1 MPDVAD
7 PDVAEH
13 GVAVPHARE
22 WTLDGHGGR
31 LVARTW
37 SGGAAPS
44 HVVLLAHGYG
54 EHVGRYEHVAAALVA
69 NGAVV
74 YAVDHVGHGKSEGE
88 RVLIADFER
97 VVDDLHEVDRR
108 ARAEHPGLPVV
119 LLGHS
124 MGGLIAARYAQRYGD
139 SLAALVLSGPLVGA
153 WEAGGQLLALP
164 ELPDVPLDITTLS
177 RDPDVG
183 TAYDDDPLVWHG
195 PFKRPT
201 LEAIDAG
208 LAAIDAGP
216 SLGSLPLMWAHG
228 EADPLVPL
236 AGSRV
241 GIERLRGE
249 HYVERIY
256 PEARHEIFNE
266 INKDEVLSDVTA
278 FIRETLQS
286 PRG

>member
-1 MPDVAD
+1 MTDS
-7 PDVAEH
+7 
-13 GVAVPHARE
+13 RE
-22 WTLDGHGGR
+22 WALDGHGGR

-37 SGGAAPS
+37 EPREAPS

-74 YAVDHVGHGKSEGE
+74 HAVDHVGHGKSEGE
-88 RVLIADFER
+88 RVLIDDFEW

-119 LLGHS
+119 LIGHS

-139 SLAALVLSGPLVGA
+139 SLAAVVLSGPLVGA
-153 WEAGGQLLALP
+153 WAVAGQLLALP
-164 ELPDVPLDITTLS
+164 EIPDVPLDITTLS
-177 RDPDVG
+177 RDPQVG
-183 TAYDDDPLVWHG
+183 KDYDGDPLVWHG

-201 LEAIDAG
+201 LEAMNAG
-208 LAAIDAGP
+208 LAAVEHGP

-228 EADPLVPL
+228 EADQLVPL
-236 AGSRV
+236 AGSRS

-249 HYVERIY
+249 YFVERIY

-266 INKDEVLSDVTA
+266 INKDEVLADVTA
-278 FIRETLQS
+278 FISEAVAR
-286 PRG
+286 RG